1 MTKKTAKQ
9 HEDKDKGQHELGSAL
24 LCVLN
29 INFEGD
35 VTFKMVAY
43 YE

>member
-1 MTKKTAKQ
+1 MTMKTAKQ
-9 HEDKDKGQHELGSAL
+9 HEEKDKGQHELGSKYE
-24 LCVLN
+24 
-29 INFEGD
+29 IMRKIKI